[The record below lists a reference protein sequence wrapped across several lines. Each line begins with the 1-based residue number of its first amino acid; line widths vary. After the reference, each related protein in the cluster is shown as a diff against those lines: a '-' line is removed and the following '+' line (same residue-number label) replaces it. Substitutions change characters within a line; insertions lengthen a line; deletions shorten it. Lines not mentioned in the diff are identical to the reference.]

1 MAPVGADVSASGGKV
16 ACRVALWGE
25 VGYGRGQRAGVEG
38 LLPLLHFGSS
48 STRIATLVS
57 FRGTFEH
64 TLDAKNRLT
73 VPAKYRSA
81 LAEGA
86 LLAMPLD
93 QMPCVTIW
101 LPEEYDSYTQDAIKE
116 LPPLSPGRSEL
127 ERFFFGN
134 SQHVDLDGA
143 GRIMLPS
150 FLIDHAK
157 LAKDVV
163 VVGAG
168 KRLELWSKAGWGGHQ
183 PTLLERVA
191 DITAHV
197 DDA

>member
-1 MAPVGADVSASGGKV
+1 M
-16 ACRVALWGE
+16 
-25 VGYGRGQRAGVEG
+25 EG
-38 LLPLLHFGSS
+38 LLPLLHLGSKAT
-48 STRIATLVS
+48 STAIVVP

-73 VPAKYRSA
+73 VPVRYRKA
-81 LAEGA
+81 LGDGA

-93 QMPCVTIW
+93 QKPCVAIW
-101 LPEEYDSYTQDAIKE
+101 LPGEYDTYTQRAIEE
-116 LPPLSPGRSEL
+116 LPPLSPKRSEL

-134 SQHVDLDGA
+134 SQLVDLDAA
-143 GRIMLPS
+143 GRIMLPA

-168 KRLELWSKAGWGGHQ
+168 NRLELWGKGAWGEHQ
-183 PTLLERVA
+183 PALLGRVA
-191 DITAHV
+191 DITANV
-197 DDA
+197 DVA

>member
-1 MAPVGADVSASGGKV
+1 VAP
-16 ACRVALWGE
+16 
-25 VGYGRGQRAGVEG
+25 
-38 LLPLLHFGSS
+38 
-48 STRIATLVS
+48 

-73 VPAKYRSA
+73 VPVKYRSA
-81 LAEGA
+81 LGDGA

-93 QMPCVTIW
+93 QKPCVAIW
-101 LPEEYDSYTQDAIKE
+101 LPGEYDSYTQGAIAE
-116 LPPLSPGRSEL
+116 LPPLSPRRSEL

-134 SQHVDLDGA
+134 SQLVDLDAA
-143 GRIMLPS
+143 GRIMLPA

-157 LAKDVV
+157 IARDVV

-168 KRLELWSKAGWGGHQ
+168 NRLELWGRSSWSEHQ
-183 PTLLERVA
+183 PALLDRVA
-191 DITAHV
+191 DIAAHA

>member
-1 MAPVGADVSASGGKV
+1 MAP
-16 ACRVALWGE
+16 
-25 VGYGRGQRAGVEG
+25 
-38 LLPLLHFGSS
+38 
-48 STRIATLVS
+48 

-73 VPAKYRSA
+73 VPVKYRKA
-81 LAEGA
+81 LGDGA

-93 QMPCVTIW
+93 QKPCVAIW
-101 LPEEYDSYTQDAIKE
+101 LPDEYDTYTQSSIAE
-116 LPPLSPGRSEL
+116 LPPLSPRRSEL

-134 SQHVDLDGA
+134 SQLVELDGA
-143 GRIMLPS
+143 GRIMLPA

-163 VVGAG
+163 VVGVG
-168 KRLELWSKAGWGGHQ
+168 NRLELWGKGAWDEHQ
-183 PTLLERVA
+183 PALLERVA

>member
-1 MAPVGADVSASGGKV
+1 MFAASEPGW
-16 ACRVALWGE
+16 R
-25 VGYGRGQRAGVEG
+25 
-38 LLPLLHFGSS
+38 GSS
-48 STRIATLVS
+48 HSSTSARKQSAEAALVH

-73 VPAKYRSA
+73 VPAKYRKA
-81 LAEGA
+81 LGDGA

-93 QMPCVTIW
+93 QAPCVAIW
-101 LPEEYDSYTQDAIKE
+101 LPGEYDSYTQRAIAE
-116 LPPLSPGRSEL
+116 LPPLSSKRSEL

-134 SQHVDLDGA
+134 SQLVELDGA
-143 GRIMLPS
+143 GRVMLPA

-168 KRLELWSKAGWGGHQ
+168 SRLELWGRGAWGEHQ
-183 PTLLERVA
+183 PALLDRVA

>member
-1 MAPVGADVSASGGKV
+1 
-16 ACRVALWGE
+16 
-25 VGYGRGQRAGVEG
+25 
-38 LLPLLHFGSS
+38 LLP
-48 STRIATLVS
+48 

-73 VPAKYRSA
+73 VPVKYRKA
-81 LAEGA
+81 LGDGA

-93 QMPCVTIW
+93 QKPCVAIW
-101 LPEEYDSYTQDAIKE
+101 LPGEYDAYTQRAIEE
-116 LPPLSPGRSEL
+116 LPPLSPKRSEL

-134 SQHVDLDGA
+134 SQLVELDAA
-143 GRIMLPS
+143 GRIMLPV
-150 FLIDHAK
+150 FLIDHAA
-157 LAKDVV
+157 LAKDVI

-168 KRLELWSKAGWGGHQ
+168 NRLELWGRTAWSEHQ
-183 PTLLERVA
+183 PALLGRVA

>member
-1 MAPVGADVSASGGKV
+1 VVP
-16 ACRVALWGE
+16 
-25 VGYGRGQRAGVEG
+25 
-38 LLPLLHFGSS
+38 
-48 STRIATLVS
+48 

-73 VPAKYRSA
+73 VPVKYRSA
-81 LAEGA
+81 LADGA
-86 LLAMPLD
+86 VLAMPLD
-93 QMPCVTIW
+93 QQPCIAIWMPG
-101 LPEEYDSYTQDAIKE
+101 EYDSYTVSAIE
-116 LPPLSPGRSEL
+116 EVPPLSSRRSEL

-134 SQHVDLDGA
+134 SQLVDLDAA
-143 GRIMLPS
+143 GRIMLPA

-168 KRLELWSKAGWGGHQ
+168 NRLELWARSEWSEHQ
-183 PTLLERVA
+183 PALLDRVA

>member
-1 MAPVGADVSASGGKV
+1 MKNANG
-16 ACRVALWGE
+16 VALWE
-25 VGYGRGQRAGVEG
+25 KVGYRRAQRAGVEG
-38 LLPLLHFGSS
+38 LLPLLHLGSEFLLEGNV
-48 STRIATLVS
+48 AP

-73 VPAKYRSA
+73 VPVKYRSA
-81 LAEGA
+81 LGDGA
-86 LLAMPLD
+86 LLAIPLD
-93 QMPCVTIW
+93 QKPCVAIW
-101 LPEEYDSYTQDAIKE
+101 LPGEYDSYTQRAIE
-116 LPPLSPGRSEL
+116 EMPPLSARRSEL

-134 SQHVDLDGA
+134 SQLVDLDGA
-143 GRIMLPS
+143 GRIMLPG

-168 KRLELWSKAGWGGHQ
+168 NRLELWNRGGWSEHQ

-191 DITAHV
+191 DITANV

>member
-1 MAPVGADVSASGGKV
+1 VVP
-16 ACRVALWGE
+16 
-25 VGYGRGQRAGVEG
+25 
-38 LLPLLHFGSS
+38 
-48 STRIATLVS
+48 

-73 VPAKYRSA
+73 VPVKYRSA
-81 LAEGA
+81 LADGA

-93 QMPCVTIW
+93 QRPCVAIW
-101 LPEEYDSYTQDAIKE
+101 LPGEYDSYTQRAIEE
-116 LPPLSPGRSEL
+116 LPPLSTRRSEL

-134 SQHVDLDGA
+134 SQLIDLDAA
-143 GRIMLPS
+143 GRIMLPV

-157 LAKDVV
+157 LSRDVV

-168 KRLELWSKAGWGGHQ
+168 NRLELWGRDGWSEHQ
-183 PTLLERVA
+183 PALLDRVA

>member
-1 MAPVGADVSASGGKV
+1 MFAPSEPGW
-16 ACRVALWGE
+16 R
-25 VGYGRGQRAGVEG
+25 
-38 LLPLLHFGSS
+38 GSS
-48 STRIATLVS
+48 HSSTSARKQLAEAALVP

-73 VPAKYRSA
+73 VPVKYRTA
-81 LAEGA
+81 LGDGA

-93 QMPCVTIW
+93 QQPCVAIW
-101 LPEEYDSYTQDAIKE
+101 LPGEYASYTAGALAE
-116 LPPLSPGRSEL
+116 LPPLSPRRSEL

-134 SQHVDLDGA
+134 SQLVELDGA
-143 GRIMLPS
+143 GRVMLPA
-150 FLIDHAK
+150 FLIEHAK
-157 LAKDVV
+157 LAKDVF

-168 KRLELWSKAGWGGHQ
+168 SRLELWGRAAWSEHQ
-183 PTLLERVA
+183 PALLSGVA

>member
-1 MAPVGADVSASGGKV
+1 MMVP
-16 ACRVALWGE
+16 
-25 VGYGRGQRAGVEG
+25 
-38 LLPLLHFGSS
+38 
-48 STRIATLVS
+48 

-73 VPAKYRSA
+73 VPVKYRPE
-81 LAEGA
+81 LEHDGA

-93 QMPCVTIW
+93 QEPCVSIW
-101 LPEEYDSYTQDAIKE
+101 LPGEYDAYTQRAIEE
-116 LPPLSPGRSEL
+116 LPPLSAKRNEL
-127 ERFFFGN
+127 ERFFFGK
-134 SQHVDLDGA
+134 SQLVELDKA
-143 GRIMLPS
+143 GRIMLPA

-168 KRLELWSKAGWGGHQ
+168 SRLELWGRDSWSEHQ
-183 PTLLERVA
+183 QALLDGVA

>member
-1 MAPVGADVSASGGKV
+1 MVP
-16 ACRVALWGE
+16 
-25 VGYGRGQRAGVEG
+25 
-38 LLPLLHFGSS
+38 
-48 STRIATLVS
+48 

-73 VPAKYRSA
+73 VPAKYRPS
-81 LAEGA
+81 LEHGGA

-93 QMPCVTIW
+93 QKPCVAIW
-101 LPEEYDSYTQDAIKE
+101 LPGEYDTYTQRAIAE
-116 LPPLSPGRSEL
+116 LPPLSSKRSEL

-134 SQHVDLDGA
+134 SQLVDLDAA
-143 GRIMLPS
+143 GRIMVPA

-157 LAKDVV
+157 LAKDVI

-168 KRLELWSKAGWGGHQ
+168 SRLELWGRSGWGEHQ
-183 PTLLERVA
+183 PALLDRVA

>member
-1 MAPVGADVSASGGKV
+1 MFAPSEP
-16 ACRVALWGE
+16 RW
-25 VGYGRGQRAGVEG
+25 R
-38 LLPLLHFGSS
+38 GSS
-48 STRIATLVS
+48 HSSTSARKQLAEAALVP

-73 VPAKYRSA
+73 VPVKYRTA
-81 LAEGA
+81 LGDGA

-93 QMPCVTIW
+93 QQPCVAIW
-101 LPEEYDSYTQDAIKE
+101 LPGEYDSYTASALAE
-116 LPPLSPGRSEL
+116 LPPLSPRRSEL

-134 SQHVDLDGA
+134 SQLVELDGA
-143 GRIMLPS
+143 GRVMLPA
-150 FLIDHAK
+150 FLIEHAN
-157 LAKDVV
+157 LAKDVF

-168 KRLELWSKAGWGGHQ
+168 SRLELWARAAWSEHQ
-183 PTLLERVA
+183 PDLLAGVA

>member
-1 MAPVGADVSASGGKV
+1 MAP
-16 ACRVALWGE
+16 
-25 VGYGRGQRAGVEG
+25 
-38 LLPLLHFGSS
+38 
-48 STRIATLVS
+48 

-73 VPAKYRSA
+73 VPVKYRSA
-81 LAEGA
+81 LGDGA

-93 QMPCVTIW
+93 QKPCVAIW
-101 LPEEYDSYTQDAIKE
+101 LPGEYDSYTQGAIAE
-116 LPPLSPGRSEL
+116 LPPLSPRRSEL

-134 SQHVDLDGA
+134 SQLVDLDAA
-143 GRIMLPS
+143 GRIMLPA

-157 LAKDVV
+157 IARDVV

-168 KRLELWSKAGWGGHQ
+168 NRLELWGRSSWSEHQ
-183 PTLLERVA
+183 PALLDRVA
-191 DITAHV
+191 DIAAHA